1 MCNVKKNIML
11 FICYDSITIAVEV
24 DYCTNYSSTSAISN
38 ALMLQLKSNTN
49 AIVYYNTVI
58 VKYQILTEL
67 ENDYSNNNVTAIF
80 YRVANRTFVDN

>member
-1 MCNVKKNIML
+1 M
-11 FICYDSITIAVEV
+11 
-24 DYCTNYSSTSAISN
+24 
-38 ALMLQLKSNTN
+38 Q
-49 AIVYYNTVI
+49 VYYNTVI